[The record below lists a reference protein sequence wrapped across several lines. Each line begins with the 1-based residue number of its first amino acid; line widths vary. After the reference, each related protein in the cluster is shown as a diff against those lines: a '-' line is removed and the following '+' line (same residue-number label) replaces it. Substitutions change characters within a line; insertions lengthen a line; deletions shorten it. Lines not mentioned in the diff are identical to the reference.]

1 MKADKTDGIYSSYG
15 PEKAEE
21 LKLLENMSRDFAINE
36 LREGREERD
45 TYPYAPLDLALF
57 HKAEELG
64 YFTLLLDEPDE
75 KLTNQALL
83 GHVLTILS
91 MEDASLA
98 GAVFAHSLAQMII
111 IQAGQAAMLD
121 KIQDGGSKAM
131 QKKKESPFIA
141 FPCFD
146 FPDNLA
152 RGLRAEK
159 KDEKYFLSGEVNYVT
174 LGNLASWAL
183 LPAQVEGK
191 KGFSFFLCPLGDEKV
206 TDSFAVLSLGL
217 RSCPAVDLAIS
228 DAEAVPVGDIGA
240 GEIYYEAVEALFA
253 ALAASISLGVMKG
266 SYREALDYSRQRV
279 QGGRE
284 IINWSELR
292 MMLSRAAVQ
301 CRTSEMLV
309 NRALHESELGIP
321 GWEDSARA
329 AALHVQEAAC
339 HVTSDGIQILGGNG
353 YMQDYG
359 QEKRF
364 RDAHQLK
371 VLLGHHPLR
380 KLEYIKF
387 AEELDLS

>member
-1 MKADKTDGIYSSYG
+1 MKADRTDGIDNFYG

-21 LKLLENMSRDFAINE
+21 LKLLENMSRDFAENE
-36 LREGREERD
+36 LRVGREDRD
-45 TYPYAPLDLALF
+45 TYPYAPLDLTLF
-57 HKAEELG
+57 RKAEELG

-75 KLTNQALL
+75 ILTNLVFL
-83 GHVLTILS
+83 GHVLKVLS

-98 GAVFAHSLAQMII
+98 GAVFAHSLAQMLV
-111 IQAGQAAMLD
+111 IQAGQADMLN
-121 KIQDGGSKAM
+121 KMQDEDSAAM
-131 QKKKESPFIA
+131 QKKKESSFIA
-141 FPCFD
+141 YPCFD
-146 FPDNLA
+146 FPDNMA
-152 RGLRAEK
+152 KNLRAEK
-159 KDEKYFLSGEVNYVT
+159 QGEKYFLRGEVNYVT
-174 LGNLASWAL
+174 LGNLANWAL
-183 LPAQVEGK
+183 LPAQVEGE
-191 KGFSFFLCPLGDEKV
+191 KGFSFFLCPLEGEEVKDG
-206 TDSFAVLSLGL
+206 SAVLSLGL

-228 DAEAVPVGDIGA
+228 DAEAVPVGNIGA
-240 GEIYYEAVEALFA
+240 GETYYEAVEALFA

-292 MMLSRAAVQ
+292 MMLSRTAVQ

-309 NRALHESELGIP
+309 NRALHESESGIP

-329 AALHVQEAAC
+329 AALHVQETAC

-371 VLLGHHPLR
+371 ILLGHHPLR
-380 KLEYIKF
+380 KLKYLEF
-387 AEELDLS
+387 AEDDLS